1 MVSILAVIDPP
12 PSSRLPL
19 SKTMSVKDPNSPR
32 THSGTNPSSSVS
44 FIHSEREREQWPRCS
59 WNRGSPLKH
68 QRLQATASNKTL
80 NTRNSGLVEHNT
92 NSEWKTVDLLGKPER
107 EQKRLFSKWYS
118 ETSCDA
124 DRSVY
129 FILIDDRDTKKKQTS
144 PSSVIIQMVEVRFNG
159 TGSRPSSLPLEKVN
173 GFDWPMH
180 IYQCKPR

>member
-1 MVSILAVIDPP
+1 
-12 PSSRLPL
+12 
-19 SKTMSVKDPNSPR
+19 MSVKDPNSPR

-124 DRSVY
+124 DQFTSFWLMTETQRKSKHHRHLSSFKWLKSGSMGRVQDPLH
-129 FILIDDRDTKKKQTS
+129 FPWRKWMGLI
-144 PSSVIIQMVEVRFNG
+144 G
-159 TGSRPSSLPLEKVN
+159 
-173 GFDWPMH
+173 
-180 IYQCKPR
+180 QCTYINASQGNTNYH